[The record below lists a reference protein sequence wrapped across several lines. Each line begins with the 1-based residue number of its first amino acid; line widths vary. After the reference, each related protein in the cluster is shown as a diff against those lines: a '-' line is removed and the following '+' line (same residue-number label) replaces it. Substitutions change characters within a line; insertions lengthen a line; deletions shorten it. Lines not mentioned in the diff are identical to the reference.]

1 MKKPSEHDT
10 QMMHSLLQYS
20 GGLEFR
26 DGSRGTVISV
36 STPRQAGKKS
46 QPKHHPLQHHL
57 SQHKAKKFKA
67 IEMRQ
72 EASLVTQNQITQ
84 LTAPTGYAL
93 VDAIHAELPKY
104 DKSAIGTIVFRELE
118 DAWWV
123 ADQNKRVKHAL
134 KQSFK
139 AVAKLPTTRADSV
152 SREDTENEKDNLHS
166 HAELL
171 DSETT
176 P

>member
-1 MKKPSEHDT
+1 MNKAMK
-10 QMMHSLLQYS
+10 L
-20 GGLEFR
+20 
-26 DGSRGTVISV
+26 
-36 STPRQAGKKS
+36 
-46 QPKHHPLQHHL
+46 
-57 SQHKAKKFKA
+57 KA

-93 VDAIHAELPKY
+93 VDAIANELPHY
-104 DKSAIGTIVFRELE
+104 DKSTLGTIVFNELE
-118 DAWWV
+118 NAWWI
-123 ADQNKRVKHAL
+123 ADQNLRVKHAL

-139 AVAKLPTTRADSV
+139 AVSKLPSPLADSV
-152 SREDTENEKDNLHS
+152 SRGNTEHEKDYLHS
-166 HAELL
+166 HSELL